1 MCARRFLDLPRVVVL
16 GVRRGVHHHVA
27 RLNLSRFFRLRG
39 LPRGWE
45 NSYLSGSCG
54 ERSGTTQ
61 GIIGVILIMWYQSA
75 RLITASLKGNEL
87 AWICISAHG
96 GSETASCQC
105 CSSSARWRWRWR
117 SRSQAVFSFQSRRDL
132 FLALEVGVSIDRKKA
147 AIVQIEVVRFVLEIV
162 SSGAVLGKRS
172 DRILF

>member
-45 NSYLSGSCG
+45 NSYLGGSCG

-75 RLITASLKGNEL
+75 RLITAREFVQLKIEL
-87 AWICISAHG
+87 QVCYRLADLFFAGIGFEEKRRVGALMHLVELVISAYRAAVVNFRLDCV
-96 GSETASCQC
+96 TI
-105 CSSSARWRWRWR
+105 SSPEI
-117 SRSQAVFSFQSRRDL
+117 FQS
-132 FLALEVGVSIDRKKA
+132 I
-147 AIVQIEVVRFVLEIV
+147 
-162 SSGAVLGKRS
+162 RS
-172 DRILF
+172 VWC